1 MANRNDSS
9 SSMISR
15 QGSDQIPETGAE
27 RRSRNVVAEFVDA
40 ARSAAESMLEEQK
53 HQIAGRISGIAEA
66 LRGAARPLDES
77 QSRILAR
84 YLEEAAASV
93 GSFSRRMHE
102 RRWNELV
109 ADAEAF
115 ARRQPTLFVLSSVA
129 AGFVIGRLLWAST
142 GGRQQHAHVAR
153 SSQNSEPA
161 RTFTAAIASGSGAGA
176 GELAGNATPPAG
188 TVEVR

>member
-1 MANRNDSS
+1 MADRNDSS

-15 QGSDQIPETGAE
+15 QGSDQIQETGAE

-142 GGRQQHAHVAR
+142 DGQQHHAVR
-153 SSQNSEPA
+153 SSQSSEPA
-161 RTFTAAIASGSGAGA
+161 RTVTAAIASGRGA

-188 TVEVR
+188 AVEAR